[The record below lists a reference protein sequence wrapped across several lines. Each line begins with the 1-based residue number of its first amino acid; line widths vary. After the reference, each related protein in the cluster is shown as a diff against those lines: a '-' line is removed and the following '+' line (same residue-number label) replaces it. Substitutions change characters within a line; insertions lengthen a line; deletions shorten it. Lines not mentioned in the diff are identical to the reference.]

1 MKIKYLCGCLAED
14 ALYKIKETA
23 ISYITQLE
31 NHKFPEKL
39 TQIYEKTYSLFIY
52 FLDFDLFPF
61 RSNVR

>member
-1 MKIKYLCGCLAED
+1 MKIKYLCGFSAENT
-14 ALYKIKETA
+14 LYKIKETA

-52 FLDFDLFPF
+52 FFNFDLFPF
-61 RSNVR
+61 CSNVR